1 MKTMPSAT
9 ALVASALLAGLTLV
23 AAPSASAQINY
34 QGRLTDA
41 AGAALAD
48 GQYTLQFTLWDHV
61 TGGNKLWGPY
71 IADGGSGD
79 GHGTK
84 AAVVDGRFNIVIG
97 DTDTTGIPLKDK
109 LAASLKTY
117 LQIQVETS
125 APISP
130 RQIILPA
137 PRALVADVL
146 PNVVPNATGVTLSGN
161 VIVQGDATASTHQL
175 VIRGKTDV
183 AKELLLAYN
192 TADNYGSI
200 QAKEGAVNKPLVLN
214 PGGGFVGIG
223 KTTPGSALDVNGE
236 IKASAVTVNPITTVD
251 TTGVQGKPPIMLT
264 LGSKSDPT
272 NWHAVEVPGA
282 TIKKYLADADGG
294 TIRFIL
300 RQTGDD
306 TVRMADIQYVIE
318 NPDLNGGAATGI
330 QGCSYGF
337 PNNDYNQPPSYIFKL
352 GTAVQQDLML
362 PMHGGW
368 LYMRNYHTRP
378 LTGLAGPSSTGFVAD
393 TGTPPIPD
401 NEYKVEFILAPNL
414 YATIIIYDR

>member
-1 MKTMPSAT
+1 MNIMPT
-9 ALVASALLAGLTLV
+9 TLVASVLLAGFALV
-23 AAPSASAQINY
+23 AAPTAHAQINY

-41 AGAALAD
+41 TGAALAD
-48 GQYTLQFTLWDHV
+48 GQYTLEFSLWDAA

-71 IADGGSGD
+71 VADGVTGI
-79 GHGTK
+79 GHGPK

-97 DTDTTGIPLKDK
+97 DRDKVEVLLKDK
-109 LAASLKTY
+109 LAASLTTY

-161 VIVQGDATASTHQL
+161 AVVQADATAGTHQL
-175 VIRGKTDV
+175 AIRGKTDV

-192 TADNYGSI
+192 TTDNYGSI
-200 QAKEGAVNKPLVLN
+200 QAKDGTGNKPLILN
-214 PGGGFVGIG
+214 PAGGAVGIG
-223 KTTPGSALDVNGE
+223 KTAPGSALDVNGE
-236 IKASAVTVNPITTVD
+236 IRASAITVDPITTVD
-251 TTGVQGKPPIMLT
+251 TGGVKGKPPIKLT

-300 RQTGDD
+300 RQISDD
-306 TVRMADIQYVIE
+306 TVRMADIKYVIE
-318 NPDLNGGAATGI
+318 NPDLNGGAAAGM

-337 PNNDYNQPPSYIFKL
+337 PNNDYNQPPSYTFKL
-352 GTAVQQDLML
+352 GTAVQQDLMI
-362 PMHGGW
+362 PMHGNW
-368 LYMRNYHTRP
+368 LYMRNYYTRP
-378 LTGLAGPSSTGFVAD
+378 LTGVTGSSSTGFVAD
-393 TGTPPIPD
+393 SGIPD